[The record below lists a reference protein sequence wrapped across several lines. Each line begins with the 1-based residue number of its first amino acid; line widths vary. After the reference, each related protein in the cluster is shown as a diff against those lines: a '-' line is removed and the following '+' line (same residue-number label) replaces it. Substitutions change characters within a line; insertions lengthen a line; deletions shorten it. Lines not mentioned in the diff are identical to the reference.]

1 MFDRAGRRAVVRGQ
15 ILCGT
20 EALERRMLLSDS
32 PVMPAAPSAS
42 ITGLT
47 LINADTGQP
56 VPGFQ
61 FKGGA
66 TIDLSTTGHRLN
78 IRADLTAGAVG
89 SVRFNYDGDPNY
101 KIENYAPYDIGGDD
115 NGGRTYL
122 PWLPAVGMHTLV
134 VTPYSGKNGA
144 GRPGA
149 PLLFLFNVLD
159 SSPAAAPIRVNA
171 GGPTYTDRAGV
182 VFTADMGFDGGRE
195 RRSRFA
201 VSGTPDAALYQS
213 YREGKSFSFAQL
225 VPDGTYALTLY
236 FAEPTERTGRRLFDV
251 AAEGKSLLDDFD
263 IAAAAGPRTALEKTF
278 LVPVVDGNLDVSFH
292 GEVGQAIVSAISI
305 VPQRTPLNPAPVYV
319 NAGGLSYTDSLARTF
334 APSTG
339 FVGGVTSQAPFAVG
353 STSDAPLFYSYRSGA
368 HFTFTRPVANGDYEL
383 FLDFA
388 DPTSTRPGQR
398 AFDLSAEGHTILSD
412 YDIVANAGAHH
423 AVVKAF
429 DVQVTGG
436 TLGLSFQ
443 GVTGDA
449 IVSSIVLIPKDIPLS
464 AMPYAIQC
472 APDRLKE
479 LRDLANLQQLGLG
492 IFLYANAQ
500 TRNGNALPP
509 DLPTLFSSVEFR
521 PGVFASPRTAT
532 LVPRGEMSAAEQTAW
547 VRTLTDYIYLG
558 AGKSIDRLSSSDPV
572 VYDNPDRVSGDIN
585 VLFGDGHVG
594 RLTRD
599 AAAKLIGFTPADP
612 TQAPLPMNPGSSAC
626 KPDVGVL
633 LSAGNLFV
641 IGRGAFLFAEEA
653 TRNGSPFPPDLGRLA
668 NFSDIDPEVF
678 VNPRGS
684 SPPPPAGLTTYDEK
698 AAWIDTTTDY
708 TYVPFHKGAMSPAS
722 AVLAYENPAAMKDGA
737 LILFADTHV
746 EFRDMRWAIETILHD
761 QAAFPRK

>member
-1 MFDRAGRRAVVRGQ
+1 MFDPAGCRAVVRGE
-15 ILCGT
+15 ILCRT
-20 EALERRMLLSDS
+20 EALERRMLLSGAI
-32 PVMPAAPSAS
+32 VMPAAPPAS

-47 LINADTGQP
+47 LIDADTAHP
-56 VPGFQ
+56 VPGGQ
-61 FKGGA
+61 FKSGA
-66 TIDLSTTGHRLN
+66 TIDLSTTGYRLN
-78 IRADLTAGAVG
+78 IRADLTAGTVG

-115 NGGRTYL
+115 NGGRSYR

-144 GRPGA
+144 GTPGA

-159 SSPAAAPIRVNA
+159 SSAVPAPVRVNA
-171 GGPTYTDRAGV
+171 GGPTYTDRAGE
-182 VFTADMGFDGGRE
+182 VFFADTGFDGGRE

-201 VSGTPDAALYQS
+201 VSGTPDPALYQS
-213 YREGKSFSFAQL
+213 YREGKSFSFAQR
-225 VPDGTYALTLY
+225 VPDGTYSLTLY
-236 FAEPTERTGRRLFDV
+236 FAEPTERTGHRLFDV

-263 IAAAAGPRTALEKTF
+263 IAATAGSRTALEKTF

-292 GEVGQAIVSAISI
+292 GEVSQAMVSAISI
-305 VPQRTPLNPAPVYV
+305 VPQRTPLTPAPVYV

-334 APSTG
+334 APGTG
-339 FVGGVTSQAPFAVG
+339 FVGGVTSQAPFALD

-388 DPTSTRPGQR
+388 DPTSTSTGQR
-398 AFDLSAEGHTILSD
+398 AFDVSAEGHTILSD
-412 YDIVANAGAHH
+412 YDVVADAGAHH

-429 DVQVTGG
+429 DVHVTGG
-436 TLGLSFQ
+436 TLDLSFQ

-449 IVSSIVLIPKDIPLS
+449 IVSSILLIPKDIPTS
-464 AMPYAIQC
+464 AMPYSIQC
-472 APDRLKE
+472 ASDQIKD
-479 LRDLANLQQLGLG
+479 LRDSLNLQQIGLG
-492 IFLYANAQ
+492 IMLYANAQ

-521 PGVFASPRTAT
+521 PDVFAGPRTTT
-532 LVPRGEMSAAEQTAW
+532 LVPRGEMSGAEQTAW

-558 AGKSIDRLSSSDPV
+558 AGKSITRLGPNDPV
-572 VYDNPDRVSGDIN
+572 AYDNPDRVSGDID

-594 RLTRD
+594 GLTRD

-612 TQAPLPMNPGSSAC
+612 TQAPPPMDPRSSTC

-633 LSAGNLFV
+633 LSARNLFV
-641 IGRGAFLFAEEA
+641 IGRGAYLFAEEA
-653 TRNGSPFPPDLGRLA
+653 TRNGSSFPPDLGRLA
-668 NFSDIDPEVF
+668 NFSGIDPGVF

-684 SPPPPAGLTTYDEK
+684 SPPPPTGLTTYDAK
-698 AAWIDTTTDY
+698 AAWIDATTDY
-708 TYVPFHKGAMSPAS
+708 TYVPFHKGATSPPLT
-722 AVLAYENPAAMKDGA
+722 VLAYENPAAMKDGV

-746 EFRDMRWAIETILHD
+746 EFREMRWAIETILHD
-761 QAAFPRK
+761 RAAFPQK

>member
-1 MFDRAGRRAVVRGQ
+1 MFDRAGRLAVVRGQ
-15 ILCGT
+15 ILCRT

-32 PVMPAAPSAS
+32 PGMPAAPPAS
-42 ITGLT
+42 IIGLT
-47 LINADTGQP
+47 LISATTGQP

-61 FKGGA
+61 FKNGA
-66 TIDLSTTGHRLN
+66 TIDLRTTGHRLN

-115 NGGRTYL
+115 NGGRSYL

-144 GRPGA
+144 GTPST

-159 SSPAAAPIRVNA
+159 SSPAPASIRVNA
-171 GGPTYTDRAGV
+171 GGPTYTGRAGD

-195 RRSRFA
+195 RRSRLA

-213 YREGKSFSFAQL
+213 YREGKTFSFAQR
-225 VPDGTYALTLY
+225 VPDGTYSLTLY
-236 FAEPTERTGRRLFDV
+236 FAEPTVRTGRRLFDV

-263 IAAAAGPRTALEKTF
+263 IAATAGPRAALERTF
-278 LVPVVDGNLDVSFH
+278 LVPVVDGNLDVTFH

-305 VPQRTPLNPAPVYV
+305 VPQRTPLTPAPVYV
-319 NAGGLSYTDSLARTF
+319 NAGGLSYTDALARTF
-334 APSTG
+334 APGAG

-398 AFDLSAEGHTILSD
+398 AFDVSGEGHTILSN
-412 YDIVANAGAHH
+412 YDIVADAGAHH

-436 TLGLSFQ
+436 TLDLSFQ

-449 IVSSIVLIPKDIPLS
+449 IVSSIVLIPKDIPPS
-464 AMPYAIQC
+464 AMPYTIQC
-472 APDRLKE
+472 ASDQTKE
-479 LRDLANLQQLGLG
+479 LRDSVNLQQLGLG
-492 IFLYANAQ
+492 IILYANGQ

-509 DLPTLFSSVEFR
+509 DLPTLFSFVEFR
-521 PGVFASPRTAT
+521 PDVFAGPRTTT
-532 LVPRGEMSAAEQTAW
+532 LVPRGETSSAEQKAW
-547 VRTLTDYIYLG
+547 VSTLTDYVYLG
-558 AGKSIDRLSSSDPV
+558 AGKSIVRLGPNDPV
-572 VYDNPDRVSGDIN
+572 VYDNADRVSGDIN

-612 TQAPLPMNPGSSAC
+612 TQAPPPMDPRSSAC

-641 IGRGAFLFAEEA
+641 IGRGAYLFAEEA
-653 TRNGSPFPPDLGRLA
+653 TRNGLSFPPDLGRLA
-668 NFSDIDPEVF
+668 NFSDIDPGVF

-684 SPPPPAGLTTYDEK
+684 SPPPPAEPTTYDEK
-698 AAWIDTTTDY
+698 AAWINTTTDY
-708 TYVPFHKGAMSPAS
+708 TYVPFHKGATSPAS
-722 AVLAYENPAAMKDGA
+722 AVLAYENPAAMKDGV

-746 EFRDMRWAIETILHD
+746 EFRDVRWAIETILHD
-761 QAAFPRK
+761 QAAFPQK